1 MSAQIISLPTAAPR
15 RVKQQENKEARQARR
30 ALREQ
35 TGWTAYV
42 SPQMRLAKKR
52 AVILDATKQTPAL
65 LIVAAMLSVM
75 PDEERQAVADK
86 LASMPLASDAYAQAL
101 LLTTQSRMR
110 FADAFDLQRALCEL
124 RGV

>member
-15 RVKQQENKEARQARR
+15 KVKQQENRAARLECK

-65 LIVAAMLSVM
+65 LIVAAMLSVL
-75 PDEERQAVADK
+75 PDMERQAVADK
-86 LASMPLASDAYAQAL
+86 LASMPLASDAFAQAL
-101 LLTTQSRMR
+101 LLASQSKMC

>member
-1 MSAQIISLPTAAPR
+1 MSALIISLPTAAPR
-15 RVKQQENKEARQARR
+15 KVRQQENKDARLARK

-75 PDEERQAVADK
+75 PDMERQAVADK

-101 LLTTQSRMR
+101 LLTTQSRMC
-110 FADAFDLQRALCEL
+110 FGDAFDLLGALCEL
-124 RGV
+124 RGM

>member
-1 MSAQIISLPTAAPR
+1 MSAQIIALPTAAPR
-15 RVKQQENKEARQARR
+15 KVKQHENKEARVQRR

-75 PDEERQAVADK
+75 PDVERQAVADK

-101 LLTTQSRMR
+101 LLTTQSRMC

>member
-15 RVKQQENKEARQARR
+15 KVKQQENRAARLERK
-30 ALREQ
+30 ALRGQ

-52 AVILDATKQTPAL
+52 ALILDATEQTPAL

-75 PDEERQAVADK
+75 PDVERQEVANK
-86 LASMPLASDAYAQAL
+86 LTSMPLTSDAYAQAL
-101 LLTTQSRMR
+101 LLTTQSRMC

>member
-1 MSAQIISLPTAAPR
+1 MSAQIVTLPTAAPR
-15 RVKQQENKEARQARR
+15 KVKQQENKEARSARR
-30 ALREQ
+30 ALREE

-42 SPQMRLAKKR
+42 SPQMRLARKR
-52 AVILDATKQTPAL
+52 AVILDATQQTPAL

-75 PDEERQAVADK
+75 PDTERQAVADK
-86 LASMPLASDAYAQAL
+86 LASMPLTSDAYAQAL
-101 LLTTQSRMR
+101 LLTTQSRMC

>member
-15 RVKQQENKEARQARR
+15 KVKQQENKEARLARK

-35 TGWTAYV
+35 TNWAAYV
-42 SPQMRLAKKR
+42 SPQMRLARKR
-52 AVILDATKQTPAL
+52 AIILDATEKTPSL

-75 PDEERQAVADK
+75 PELQRQAVADK

-101 LLTTQSRMR
+101 LLATQSRMC
-110 FADAFDLQRALCEL
+110 FGDAFDLQRALCEL
-124 RGV
+124 RGI

>member
-65 LIVAAMLSVM
+65 LIVAAMLGVM

-101 LLTTQSRMR
+101 LLTTQSRMC
-110 FADAFDLQRALCEL
+110 FADAFDLERALCEL

>member
-1 MSAQIISLPTAAPR
+1 MSAQIIHLPTAAPR
-15 RVKQQENKEARQARR
+15 KVKQHENRDARVARKV
-30 ALREQ
+30 LREQ

-52 AVILDATKQTPAL
+52 AVILDATEQTPAL

-75 PDEERQAVADK
+75 SDKDRQAVGNK

-101 LLTTQSRMR
+101 LLTTQSRMA

>member
-1 MSAQIISLPTAAPR
+1 MSAQIIHLPTAAPR
-15 RVKQQENKEARQARR
+15 KVKQQENREARVARK
-30 ALREQ
+30 ALREK

-52 AVILDATKQTPAL
+52 AVILDATEQTPAL

-75 PDEERQAVADK
+75 PDTDRQAVGNK
-86 LASMPLASDAYAQAL
+86 LASMPLVSDAYAQAL
-101 LLTTQSRMR
+101 LLTTQSRMA